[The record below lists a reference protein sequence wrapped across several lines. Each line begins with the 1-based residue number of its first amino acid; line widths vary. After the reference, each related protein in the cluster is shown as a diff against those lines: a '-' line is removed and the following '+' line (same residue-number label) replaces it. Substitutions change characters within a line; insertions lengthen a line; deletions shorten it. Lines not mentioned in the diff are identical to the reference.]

1 MATQIM
7 SILHGKYITYV
18 KLINPEDALH
28 GQKFHFLK
36 NLIYTDVR
44 FGTVLSINIS
54 SFKNNFSQ
62 MSVLYLQTNVP
73 VTSYIYPYILGNWHY
88 CELSFIPGRF
98 SFPRL
103 LFLWCILKNMTP
115 EAAIMQIQPS
125 PFRRCR
131 EEGMSCSHSVSET
144 FDLRPLSKE

>member
-1 MATQIM
+1 MDPHFFKKKQNKQTKKKKNYKKPKMATQIM
-7 SILHGKYITYV
+7 SILRGKYITYV

-54 SFKNNFSQ
+54 SFNNNFSQ

-73 VTSYIYPYILGNWHY
+73 VTSYIYPYILGN
-88 CELSFIPGRF
+88 
-98 SFPRL
+98 
-103 LFLWCILKNMTP
+103 
-115 EAAIMQIQPS
+115 
-125 PFRRCR
+125 
-131 EEGMSCSHSVSET
+131 
-144 FDLRPLSKE
+144 